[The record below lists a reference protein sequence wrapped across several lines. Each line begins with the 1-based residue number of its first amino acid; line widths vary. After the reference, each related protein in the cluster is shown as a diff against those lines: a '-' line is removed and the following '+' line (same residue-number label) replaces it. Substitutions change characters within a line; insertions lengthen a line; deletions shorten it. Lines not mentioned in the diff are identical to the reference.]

1 MDARVRQVKRG
12 SGSGTVRAGARSGS
26 HALHPVLALQRAAGN
41 RAVTSVLS
49 RSGVPVQRKATGAA
63 KAQALARLKKE
74 FGITAVREG
83 TIADQ
88 AQRVVGVPR
97 YLSAAEAQKQLAASG
112 WAAWSPPEKSGD
124 WTAMVD
130 GLARFAAAIGGLP
143 TVTEI
148 IFFAQD
154 YDYGTADRRLTP
166 RPDVGASFAAGSLLV
181 FQKGTRGR
189 FVAAARR
196 EPGSPSSTTREGVGY
211 EMTHELGHGVVEK
224 ALAGDPSVLT
234 RYGDA
239 VGWFGGRLYDI
250 GLRAVQDALSANRT
264 PPESGRLTKDNWE
277 KADVVEQ
284 PMAEYMVTSP
294 SEDLPETIAAFVNRP
309 DVLKTRSPHRFA
321 FVEKHIVAWR
331 TAMRGSP

>member
-1 MDARVRQVKRG
+1 MDARVRQVTRGRG
-12 SGSGTVRAGARSGS
+12 SGTAETARSGS
-26 HALHPVLALQRAAGN
+26 QALHPVLALQRAAGN
-41 RAVTSVLS
+41 RAVVSVIS
-49 RSGVPVQRKATGAA
+49 RSNVPVQRKATGTA
-63 KAQALARLKKE
+63 KAQALARLSKE

-88 AQRVVGVPR
+88 ARRVDGVPR
-97 YLSAAEAQKQLAASG
+97 YLSVDEAQKQLAAGG
-112 WAAWSPPEKSGD
+112 WTAWSPPEKSGE

-130 GLARFAAAIGGLP
+130 GLARFAAAVGGLP
-143 TVTEI
+143 AVTEI

-154 YDYGTADRRLTP
+154 YDYSTADLRLTP

-196 EPGSPSSTTREGVGY
+196 EPGSPSNTTREGLGY

-224 ALAGDPSVLT
+224 ALESDPSVLT
-234 RYGDA
+234 RYGVA

-250 GLRAVQDALSANRT
+250 GRQAVQEALSANRA
-264 PPESGRLTKDNWE
+264 PPESTRLTKDNWE

-309 DVLKTRSPHRFA
+309 DVLKARSPRRFT
-321 FVEKHIVAWR
+321 FVEKHIGAWR
-331 TAMRGSP
+331 TAMRGTP